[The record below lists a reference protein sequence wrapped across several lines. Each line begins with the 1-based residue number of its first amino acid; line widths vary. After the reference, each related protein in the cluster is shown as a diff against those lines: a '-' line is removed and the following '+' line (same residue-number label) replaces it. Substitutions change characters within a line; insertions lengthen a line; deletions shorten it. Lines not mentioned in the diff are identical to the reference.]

1 VIEIK
6 HPTVRICKDSGDR
19 QEVSL
24 VTGCHPA
31 NHNVTIH
38 YLAIFAMT
46 KMTNN
51 ANRTQM
57 DRMRAAAIQL
67 VSFRRVM
74 SVRAFSR
81 HSARTVGGI
90 IFNAKAMPKG
100 TNIRSSRYPRTG
112 MKSGIRSM
120 GLKAYPMTQAIRS
133 FAYQGTRGS
142 L

>member
-1 VIEIK
+1 MTWRLDEDFLI
-6 HPTVRICKDSGDR
+6 SGS
-19 QEVSL
+19 ENSLLTGGHLVS
-24 VTGCHPA
+24 
-31 NHNVTIH
+31 HNVTIH
-38 YLAIFAMT
+38 YLAIFAMRR
-46 KMTNN
+46 MTNN

-57 DRMRAAAIQL
+57 HRMTAAAIQL
-67 VSFRRVM
+67 VSFRRVV

-81 HSARTVGGI
+81 HSANTAGGI

-100 TNIRSSRYPRTG
+100 TNIRSSRYPMTG
-112 MKSGIRSM
+112 MKSGTRSM